1 MEFYAG
7 VAPVG
12 PAVCDKAGNGLLGVR
27 NDCTFDTGCGGGKVN
42 RNIALTKRGDA
53 VTVGVLRVV
62 IVGAAGAQM

>member
-12 PAVCDKAGNGLLGVR
+12 SAVRNEAGNGLLGVR
-27 NDCTFDTGCGGGKVN
+27 NDGTFDTGCGGGKVN
-42 RNIALTKRGDA
+42 RNIALTKGGDA
-53 VTVGVLRVV
+53 VTVGIFRVV